1 MSMSRFAPICV
12 AAACVILSACATAP
26 ENSRRAAAPH
36 GPRTETGEPMP
47 AFDWVAERGRILRDL
62 AGFPGVISRVRD
74 DGALQL
80 LLPGADAF
88 AVDGEEP
95 NAEFHSR
102 LDRIGDVLAPAAETE
117 IHIFGHTDSL
127 ASELHN
133 LQLSIRRAEHIADRL
148 RIRGV
153 ALVRLHPDG
162 KGESEP
168 IADNATEDGR
178 ARNRRV
184 EIVVKPPRAAV
195 ANGSPGR

>member
-1 MSMSRFAPICV
+1 MSRFAPIC
-12 AAACVILSACATAP
+12 AAVTCVILSACTTVP
-26 ENSRRAAAPH
+26 ESSRPTGAGYGQA
-36 GPRTETGEPMP
+36 TETGKP
-47 AFDWVAERGRILRDL
+47 AFDWAAERERILRDL
-62 AGFPGVISRVRD
+62 GGFPGVAPHVRD

-88 AVDGEEP
+88 PENGDEP
-95 NAEFHSR
+95 TAELRFR
-102 LDRIGDVLAPAAETE
+102 LDRIANVLAPVPQTA

-133 LQLSIRRAEHIADRL
+133 LQLSIRRAENIADHLRL
-148 RIRGV
+148 RGV

-184 EIVVKPPRAAV
+184 EIIVKPPRSTV
-195 ANGSPGR
+195 ADSSPGR